1 MRKAQW
7 SQDSSLIISNAT
19 TMPIWCVSQVTNAE
33 GRVITKKEKIM
44 KKSSF
49 FEIEGIECDAKYI
62 LRQIG
67 FGAVLGAAF
76 LGLIYFGGL
85 LAHLVSGL

>member
-1 MRKAQW
+1 
-7 SQDSSLIISNAT
+7 
-19 TMPIWCVSQVTNAE
+19 
-33 GRVITKKEKIM
+33 M

-49 FEIEGIECDAKYI
+49 FENEGIECDAMYI

-67 FGAVLGAAF
+67 FGAVLGAVF

-85 LAHLVSGL
+85 LAHLVSGI

>member
-1 MRKAQW
+1 
-7 SQDSSLIISNAT
+7 
-19 TMPIWCVSQVTNAE
+19 
-33 GRVITKKEKIM
+33 M

-49 FEIEGIECDAKYI
+49 FEIEGIECDGKYI

-67 FGAVLGAAF
+67 FGAVLAAAF

-85 LAHLVSGL
+85 LAQCVSNF

>member
-1 MRKAQW
+1 
-7 SQDSSLIISNAT
+7 
-19 TMPIWCVSQVTNAE
+19 
-33 GRVITKKEKIM
+33 M

-49 FEIEGIECDAKYI
+49 FEVEGIECDGKYI